1 MEQDLP
7 FPHLLPHLFNQ
18 KYLLQF
24 GLHLD
29 QLLVQLVYTQEEAEV
44 EHLNNQVLEDHHLLE
59 DPVEVEL
66 AADLQQEEM
75 QLLSPGLVVAVLAVA
90 VMLVMVETEL

>member
-1 MEQDLP
+1 M
-7 FPHLLPHLFNQ
+7 
-18 KYLLQF
+18 
-24 GLHLD
+24 
-29 QLLVQLVYTQEEAEV
+29 